1 MNTLNII
8 AASNPFSLVLVISL
22 LVVGLGTLVFF
33 FSRYRR
39 CPSDKILVIY
49 GKTGG
54 DGRSSKCIHGG
65 AAFVWPIFQAY
76 QYLDLTPIPIDIKL
90 EGVPSRQKIR
100 VNMPATVT
108 IGISTKAGVMEN
120 AAERMLGLD
129 LKQIRMLGQEII
141 YCQMRLA
148 IASIDIESVNSD
160 PDLLLEKIVA
170 RVEVELAKVGLRL
183 ININIQNITWDSN

>member
-1 MNTLNII
+1 MHTLSII
-8 AASNPFSLVLVISL
+8 ADNFSLVLVSFL
-22 LVVGLGTLVFF
+22 LVVGFGTLVFF

-49 GKTGG
+49 GKNVG
-54 DGRSSKCIHGG
+54 DGKSFKCIHRG

-76 QYLDLTPIPIDIKL
+76 QYLDLTPIPIAIKL

-108 IGISTKAGVMEN
+108 IGISTKDGVMDN

>member
-1 MNTLNII
+1 MHTLSII
-8 AASNPFSLVLVISL
+8 ADNFSLVLVSFL
-22 LVVGLGTLVFF
+22 LVVGFGTLVFF

-49 GKTGG
+49 GKNVG
-54 DGRSSKCIHGG
+54 DGKSFKCIHRG

-76 QYLDLTPIPIDIKL
+76 QYLDLTPIPIAIKL

-108 IGISTKAGVMEN
+108 VGISTKDGVMEN

-129 LKQIRMLGQEII
+129 LNQIRTLGQEII

-170 RVEVELAKVGLRL
+170 RVEVELAKVGLKL